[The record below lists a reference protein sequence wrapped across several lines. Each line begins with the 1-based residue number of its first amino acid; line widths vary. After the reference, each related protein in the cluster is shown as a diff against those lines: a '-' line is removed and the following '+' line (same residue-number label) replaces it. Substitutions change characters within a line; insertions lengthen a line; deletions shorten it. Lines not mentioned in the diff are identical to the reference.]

1 MTVHLYK
8 ISTVRIKV
16 ADRMIGFYLWLLAYF
31 LYSNIHTISNIERRT
46 LFDINMEKHQR
57 YVRRIK

>member
-1 MTVHLYK
+1 MTVHLHK

-46 LFDINMEKHQR
+46 IFDINMEK
-57 YVRRIK
+57 Y

>member
-1 MTVHLYK
+1 MAVHLHK

-31 LYSNIHTISNIERRT
+31 LYSNIPNV
-46 LFDINMEKHQR
+46 K
-57 YVRRIK
+57 